1 MSYKIRTNRFSIRK
15 LFWAALSA
23 PIFCV
28 AVQANDGWDVD
39 TELPD
44 LTSFNL
50 SGELPGTKGNVVL
63 VDFWASWCAP
73 CKASFP
79 SMEEAY
85 QKYKDKGFKIV
96 AVSVDS
102 KAKSMESFVNR
113 LKPSFSIVHDSEQR
127 LVAAAGIEVMPT
139 SFLVDKSGK
148 IRFVHLGWHGK
159 ESAERLMAEVEQ
171 LLGEEPS

>member
-15 LFWAALSA
+15 LFWAALCA
-23 PIFCV
+23 LVFCV
-28 AVQANDGWDVD
+28 AAQANDGWDVG

-50 SGELPGTKGNVVL
+50 SGELPETKGNVVL

-79 SMEEAY
+79 SMEETY
-85 QKYKDKGFKIV
+85 QQYKDKGFKIV

-102 KAKSMESFVNR
+102 KAMSMESFVNR
-113 LKPSFSIVHDSEQR
+113 LKPSFSIVHDSEQK
-127 LVAAAGIEVMPT
+127 LVSEAGIEVMPT

-171 LLGEEPS
+171 LLTEEPS